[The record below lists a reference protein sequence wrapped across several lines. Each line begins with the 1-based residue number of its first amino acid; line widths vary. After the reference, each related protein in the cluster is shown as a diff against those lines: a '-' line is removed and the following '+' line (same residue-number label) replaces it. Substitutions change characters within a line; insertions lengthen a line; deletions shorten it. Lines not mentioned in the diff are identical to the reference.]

1 MRLIIPYSSEPSVAD
16 ARLIRLTEFL
26 GGQCELLPLDVGET
40 LSPEFVERYVET
52 KDCCFV
58 VNPSATRQLVS
69 GKSFPQELA
78 SYLTSRFSYVLI
90 HNVSIDPFT
99 TSILSAFSEGS
110 LRSVQPTEGSGLDYK
125 IASEHKLI
133 CGAFSGLSVRPI
145 HQTNNQV
152 FTQNQGAKAL
162 RTHIT
167 LGGQPFFAS
176 TLRERAEVFFLASAN
191 IANLDENIRPESL
204 PEQFP
209 QLIPPAMFIR
219 YAFRDECWRPN
230 QPHATLLI
238 DDPLLRKNYGFLNFE
253 SLLGLMDEYNFHT
266 TIAFI
271 PHNWRRNSPKVI
283 RLFQTRPDRYS
294 ICFHGND
301 HTAAEFAAKDTGLLN
316 AMVTAAKERMDV
328 HLKNTAI
335 PCAKVMVFPQGKFSK
350 NAMNVLK
357 AQNFNA
363 AANSGPYPLGE
374 DVRFTLRENLEPA
387 ILKYGGF
394 PLFLR
399 KYVRKIELQD
409 IAFNLF
415 FGKPLLVVEHHEIFK
430 DPESLTLL
438 IRRIHALA
446 PEIVW
451 SNLETTVQNSYL
463 KQWSPDGVLRIR
475 AFSNTGSIKNTS
487 DAIVRCCVQWPG
499 CSEIPVEAL
508 LLDGVPVPVDES
520 GNSDV
525 QLTFDLPP
533 AESRNFSVVYR
544 DDFDL
549 SHANRRLQWA
559 AKVFFRRRLS
569 EIRDNYLSK
578 SSHLLSLAK
587 AFQRRLPRV
596 IND

>member
-1 MRLIIPYSSEPSVAD
+1 MRLIVPYSNELSVAD
-16 ARLIRLTEFL
+16 TRLVRLTEFL
-26 GGQCELLPLDVGET
+26 GGQCELLPLGVGET
-40 LSPEFVERYVET
+40 LSPEFVDKYVET
-52 KDCCFV
+52 KDSCFV
-58 VNPSATRQLVS
+58 VNPSAIPQLMS
-69 GKSFPQELA
+69 DKLFLQELA
-78 SYLTSRFSYVLI
+78 PYLTSRFPFVLI
-90 HNVSIDPFT
+90 HNVSIDPFSA
-99 TSILSAFSEGS
+99 SILSAFSEGS
-110 LRSVQPTEGSGLDYK
+110 LRSVQSVEGSGLDYK
-125 IASEHKLI
+125 IASEHKSI
-133 CGAFSGLSVRPI
+133 CGAFSGLSVGPF
-145 HQTNNQV
+145 HETNAQV
-152 FTQNQGAKAL
+152 LTQNPDAKAV
-162 RTHIT
+162 RTYIT

-176 TLRERAEVFFLASAN
+176 TPSKRAEVFFLASAN
-191 IANLDENIRPESL
+191 IADLDENVRPELL

-253 SLLGLMDEYNFHT
+253 SLLGLMDEHNFHT

-271 PHNWRRNSPKVI
+271 PHNWQRNSPKVI

-301 HTAAEFAAKDTGLLN
+301 HTAAEFAVKDTGLLN

-335 PCAKVMVFPQGKFSK
+335 PCAKVMVFPQGKFSR

-374 DVRFTLRENLEPA
+374 DVRFTLRENLQPA

-587 AFQRRLPRV
+587 AFQRRLPKV